1 MFPSVL
7 FNLNWKR
14 HISNFWEKKQK
25 KHLTSKRHQL
35 FNASPADLSVL
46 LPFSCYLCA
55 RLRCWQLRNTTTAFS
70 KSHKSTL
77 NILSFF
83 HPPNSTTTTTTTPP
97 VPLSVSLDVDNG
109 IFCGQ
114 VTKTER
120 MWVCVRLCVCPPP
133 YCHRLSGPERERQSD
148 KVTAGPYF
156 SLPLW
161 SSRGHKTWCDCWE
174 GRRERKKKNCC
185 CYKSHSHSEGLAL
198 WKIAILSFFTKR
210 IWSFEYPDILKSLHK
225 QQDWTTKSDIV
236 IFLTKYLDI
245 DISTIL

>member
-1 MFPSVL
+1 MAKHFTGQSECFHL
-7 FNLNWKR
+7 CSLTWTERGTFL
-14 HISNFWEKKQK
+14 ISGEKKT

-46 LPFSCYLCA
+46 LPFSCYLCT

-133 YCHRLSGPERERQSD
+133 YCHRLSGPERERESD

-174 GRRERKKKNCC
+174 GRRERKKK
-185 CYKSHSHSEGLAL
+185 KTAAATSPTA
-198 WKIAILSFFTKR
+198 T
-210 IWSFEYPDILKSLHK
+210 LK
-225 QQDWTTKSDIV
+225 V
-236 IFLTKYLDI
+236 
-245 DISTIL
+245 

>member
-1 MFPSVL
+1 MAKHFTGQSECFHL
-7 FNLNWKR
+7 CSLTWTERGTFL
-14 HISNFWEKKQK
+14 ISGKKNK
-25 KHLTSKRHQL
+25 KNTWLQRDISCLTPHRQTYQS
-35 FNASPADLSVL
+35 FSLSVVISVPVSAADSWETRQQ
-46 LPFSCYLCA
+46 PFQKVTS
-55 RLRCWQLRNTTTAFS
+55 Q
-70 KSHKSTL
+70 HSTSS
-77 NILSFF
+77 LSFTPLTAA
-83 HPPNSTTTTTTTPP
+83 PPPPPPPP

-174 GRRERKKKNCC
+174 GRRERKKK
-185 CYKSHSHSEGLAL
+185 KTAAATSPTA
-198 WKIAILSFFTKR
+198 T
-210 IWSFEYPDILKSLHK
+210 LK
-225 QQDWTTKSDIV
+225 V
-236 IFLTKYLDI
+236 
-245 DISTIL
+245 